1 MIKQAL
7 KKPYVYFLILIFF
20 AYLTI
25 DTLISQFYITIRY
38 IPKYLDTINWLELS
52 LSILFT
58 LIISILVSL
67 TILISYIKYKQRQ
80 NIKKGA
86 AVAAIGTT
94 GGFAAGVCTAC
105 VAGIF
110 PFVFSLFGV
119 SFSWISL
126 PFNGLEFQVF
136 VIILLIIS
144 LYLLNKRS

>member
-7 KKPYVYFLILIFF
+7 KKPYVYFFILIFF
-20 AYLTI
+20 VYLTI
-25 DTLISQFYITIRY
+25 DVLLSQFYI
-38 IPKYLDTINWLELS
+38 
-52 LSILFT
+52 
-58 LIISILVSL
+58 

-144 LYLLNKRS
+144 LYLLNKKS